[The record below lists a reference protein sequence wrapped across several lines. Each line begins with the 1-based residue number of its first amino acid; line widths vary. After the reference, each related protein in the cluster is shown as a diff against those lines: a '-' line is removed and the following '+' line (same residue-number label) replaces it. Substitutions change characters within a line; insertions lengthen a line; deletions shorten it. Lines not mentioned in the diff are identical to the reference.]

1 MTSALQRQGRAL
13 LVALQFLTILPVP
26 RHIRDSENLTGASML
41 WYPGVGLLLGL
52 LLTSVGDMLTLP
64 FYLQAGLLL
73 ALWVALSGG
82 LHLDGFADCADA
94 WAGGLGD
101 RKRTLQLLS
110 DPLCGSM
117 AVIALSILLLLKYL
131 ALAALVQQG
140 GLVWLWVV
148 PLLSRAALLLLFIH
162 TDYVRP
168 QGLGARIVQQLSPYD
183 ARWVLAGVALTTFA
197 LLPLSIW
204 SVLMATTVAVFVLVR
219 RAALQRLG
227 GFTGDVAGALVE
239 LVELSLLLAL
249 SFCVVG

>member
-1 MTSALQRQGRAL
+1 MISVIQRQGRAL
-13 LVALQFLTILPVP
+13 LVALQFLTVLPVP

-41 WYPGVGLLLGL
+41 WYPAVGLLLGL
-52 LLTSVGDMLTLP
+52 LLTLASDMLTVP

-73 ALWVALSGG
+73 AAWVVLSGG
-82 LHLDGFADCADA
+82 LHLDGFADCVDA
-94 WAGGLGD
+94 WAGGFGD

-131 ALAALVQQG
+131 TLAALVQGG
-140 GLVWLWVV
+140 GLVWLWAV
-148 PLLSRAALLLLFIH
+148 PLLSRSTLLLLFIH

-168 QGLGARIVQQLSPYD
+168 QGLGALLVQQFSSHD
-183 ARWVLAGVALTTFA
+183 ARWVLVGVALITFA

-204 SVLMATTVAVFVLVR
+204 TVLMATTAAVFLLVR

-239 LVELSLLLAL
+239 LVELCLLLVLTLFA
-249 SFCVVG
+249 VG